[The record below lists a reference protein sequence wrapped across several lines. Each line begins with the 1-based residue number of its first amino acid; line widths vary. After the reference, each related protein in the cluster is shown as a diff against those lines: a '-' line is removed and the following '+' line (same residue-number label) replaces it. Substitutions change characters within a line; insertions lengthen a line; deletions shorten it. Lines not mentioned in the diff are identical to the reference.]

1 MNNQLVSLVSQ
12 PEIAATVQKIAR
24 ELDRDCQNY
33 SPVFIG
39 ILKGSFIFL
48 ADSIRQMQTPICN
61 VELIRLSSYALEE

>member
-24 ELDRDCQNY
+24 ELDRDCHNY

-48 ADSIRQMQTPICN
+48 ADSIR
-61 VELIRLSSYALEE
+61 